1 MNTNNKTNETK
12 NETKNTVNNNSNLI
26 DMNTQSIVVATQNA
40 NETVN
45 AVATASVEQTKNTKA
60 MRTFTFSFTR
70 EDAVKK
76 YDNQGAYQTLQA
88 MMNRKELLTVKFY
101 SGKDGIAC
109 ALVESRRVAAF
120 KYQLK
125 SESYQG
131 LMNYLYKGEVS
142 DFDSNPAEADTLEE
156 GADFQL
162 MVLQELINEG
172 KTIQYIPL
180 FRENPEYISA
190 VLPCFKG
197 KVMFRI
203 KRTDEILDYLHEN
216 KQIA

>member
-1 MNTNNKTNETK
+1 MVNEK
-12 NETKNTVNNNSNLI
+12 ELVSQN
-26 DMNTQSIVVATQNA
+26 VVEND
-40 NETVN
+40 N
-45 AVATASVEQTKNTKA
+45 AVATASVEQTKETKT
-60 MRTFTFSFTR
+60 MGTFTFNFALS
-70 EDAVKK
+70 DAVKK
-76 YDNQGAYQTLQA
+76 YDNEGAYQTLQA

-125 SESYQG
+125 SETFHG
-131 LMNYLYKGEVS
+131 LMQYLTKGEVT

-162 MVLQELINEG
+162 MVLKELVSEG

-203 KRTDEILDYLHEN
+203 KRTNDMLDYLREN
-216 KQIA
+216 QQIA

>member
-1 MNTNNKTNETK
+1 MTERNAK
-12 NETKNTVNNNSNLI
+12 
-26 DMNTQSIVVATQNA
+26 VATSNA
-40 NETVN
+40 TEIDN
-45 AVATASVEQTKNTKA
+45 AVATASVEQVKEIKA
-60 MRTFTFSFTR
+60 MSKFTFSFTR

-88 MMNRKELLTVKFY
+88 MMNRKEQLTVKFY
-101 SGKDGIAC
+101 SGKDGYPC
-109 ALVESRRVAAF
+109 AWIESKRVAGF

-125 SESYQG
+125 SESFQG
-131 LMNYLYKGEVS
+131 LMQYLTKGEAI
-142 DFDSNPAEADTLEE
+142 DFDSNPSVTDTLEE

-162 MVLQELINEG
+162 MVLQALVNEG

-203 KRTDEILDYLHEN
+203 KRTNEILDYLREN

>member
-1 MNTNNKTNETK
+1 MVNEK
-12 NETKNTVNNNSNLI
+12 ELAS
-26 DMNTQSIVVATQNA
+26 QNA
-40 NETVN
+40 IEIDN
-45 AVATASVEQTKNTKA
+45 AVATVSVEQTKDTKP

-76 YDNQGAYQTLQA
+76 YDNEGAYQTLQA
-88 MMNRKELLTVKFY
+88 MMNRKEQLTVKFY
-101 SGKDGIAC
+101 SGKDGYPC
-109 ALVESRRVAAF
+109 AWIESKRVAGF

-125 SESYQG
+125 SESFQG
-131 LMNYLYKGEVS
+131 LMQYLTKGEAI

-162 MVLQELINEG
+162 MVLQELIREG

-203 KRTDEILDYLHEN
+203 KRANDILDYLREN

>member
-1 MNTNNKTNETK
+1 MTERNAK
-12 NETKNTVNNNSNLI
+12 
-26 DMNTQSIVVATQNA
+26 VATSNA
-40 NETVN
+40 TENDN
-45 AVATASVEQTKNTKA
+45 AVATASVEQTKETKT
-60 MRTFTFSFTR
+60 MGTFTFNFALS
-70 EDAVKK
+70 DAVKK
-76 YDNQGAYQTLQA
+76 YDNEGAYQTLQA

-125 SESYQG
+125 SETFHG
-131 LMNYLYKGEVS
+131 LMQYLTKGEVT

-162 MVLQELINEG
+162 MVLKELVSEG

-203 KRTDEILDYLHEN
+203 KRTNDMLDYLREN
-216 KQIA
+216 QQIA

>member
-1 MNTNNKTNETK
+1 MAN
-12 NETKNTVNNNSNLI
+12 VN
-26 DMNTQSIVVATQNA
+26 VVATQNA

-45 AVATASVEQTKNTKA
+45 AVATASVELTKETKTMNTFKFN
-60 MRTFTFSFTR
+60 FTF

-76 YDNQGAYQTLQA
+76 YDNEGAYQTLQA
-88 MMNRKELLTVKFY
+88 MMNRKEQLVIKFY
-101 SGKDGIAC
+101 TDKDGNPC
-109 ALVESRRVAAF
+109 ALIESRRVAGF

-125 SESYQG
+125 GASFQG
-131 LMNYLYKGEVS
+131 LMNYLTRGEVV
-142 DFDSNPAEADTLEE
+142 DFDHNPAEVETLEE

-162 MVLQELINEG
+162 MVLQELIREG

-203 KRTDEILDYLHEN
+203 KRTNDMLDYLREN
-216 KQIA
+216 QQIA

>member
-1 MNTNNKTNETK
+1 MTDRNAK
-12 NETKNTVNNNSNLI
+12 
-26 DMNTQSIVVATQNA
+26 VATSNA
-40 NETVN
+40 TEIDN
-45 AVATASVEQTKNTKA
+45 AVATASVEQTKERKTMNTFKFN
-60 MRTFTFSFTR
+60 FTL

-76 YDNQGAYQTLQA
+76 YDNEGAYQTLQA
-88 MMNRKELLTVKFY
+88 MMNRKEQLIVKFY
-101 SGKDGIAC
+101 TDKDGNPCVWI
-109 ALVESRRVAAF
+109 ESRRVAGF

-203 KRTDEILDYLHEN
+203 KRTDEILDYLREN

>member
-1 MNTNNKTNETK
+1 MTNEK
-12 NETKNTVNNNSNLI
+12 ALASQN
-26 DMNTQSIVVATQNA
+26 VVEND
-40 NETVN
+40 N
-45 AVATASVEQTKNTKA
+45 AVATASVEQTKETKT
-60 MRTFTFSFTR
+60 MGTFTFNFALS
-70 EDAVKK
+70 DAVKK
-76 YDNQGAYQTLQA
+76 YDNEGAYQTLQA
-88 MMNRKELLTVKFY
+88 MMNRKEQLIVKFY
-101 SGKDGIAC
+101 TDKDGNPCVWI
-109 ALVESRRVAAF
+109 ESRRVAGF

-131 LMNYLYKGEVS
+131 LMNYLYKGEVT

-162 MVLQELINEG
+162 MVLQALVSEG

-203 KRTDEILDYLHEN
+203 KRTNEILDYLREN

>member
-1 MNTNNKTNETK
+1 MVNEK
-12 NETKNTVNNNSNLI
+12 ELAS
-26 DMNTQSIVVATQNA
+26 QNA
-40 NETVN
+40 TEIDN

-88 MMNRKELLTVKFY
+88 MMNRKEQLTVKFY
-101 SGKDGIAC
+101 SGKDGYPC
-109 ALVESRRVAAF
+109 AWIESKRVAGF

-125 SESYQG
+125 SDTYQG
-131 LMNYLYKGEVS
+131 LMNYLYNGEFI
-142 DFDSNPAEADTLEE
+142 DFDSNPTATDTLDE

-162 MVLQELINEG
+162 MVLQSLVSEG
-172 KTIQYIPL
+172 RTIQYVPL
-180 FRENPEYISA
+180 FRENPEYVSA

-197 KVMFRI
+197 KVIFRI
-203 KRTDEILDYLHEN
+203 KRTNEILDYLREN

>member
-1 MNTNNKTNETK
+1 MVEKKELK
-12 NETKNTVNNNSNLI
+12 N
-26 DMNTQSIVVATQNA
+26 QNA
-40 NETVN
+40 TEIDN
-45 AVATASVEQTKNTKA
+45 AVATASVEQTKETKTMNTFKFN
-60 MRTFTFSFTR
+60 FTL

-76 YDNQGAYQTLQA
+76 YDNEGAYQTLQT
-88 MMNRKELLTVKFY
+88 MMNRKEQLVIKFY
-101 SGKDGIAC
+101 TDKDGNPC
-109 ALVESRRVAAF
+109 ALIESRRVAGF

-125 SESYQG
+125 GASFQG
-131 LMNYLYKGEVS
+131 LMNYLTRGEVI
-142 DFDSNPAEADTLEE
+142 DFDHNPAEVETLEE

-162 MVLQELINEG
+162 MVLQELIREG

-203 KRTDEILDYLHEN
+203 KRTNEILDYLREN

>member
-1 MNTNNKTNETK
+1 MTNEK
-12 NETKNTVNNNSNLI
+12 ALASQN
-26 DMNTQSIVVATQNA
+26 VVEND
-40 NETVN
+40 N
-45 AVATASVEQTKNTKA
+45 AVATASVEQTKETKT
-60 MRTFTFSFTR
+60 MGTFTFNFALS
-70 EDAVKK
+70 DAVKK
-76 YDNQGAYQTLQA
+76 YDNEGAYQTLQA

-101 SGKDGIAC
+101 SGKDGYPC
-109 ALVESRRVAAF
+109 AWIESKRVAGF

-125 SESYQG
+125 SESFQG
-131 LMNYLYKGEVS
+131 LMQYLTKGEAI
-142 DFDSNPAEADTLEE
+142 DFDSNPSITDTLDE

-162 MVLQELINEG
+162 MVLQALVSEG

-197 KVMFRI
+197 KVIFRI
-203 KRTDEILDYLHEN
+203 KRTNEILDYLREN